1 MRSDKVKV
9 ISTNEIIFFTKSI
22 YWKTRLVRMIFA
34 FHSWI
39 STSSVTLINC
49 SGRGW
54 RLWVELWLPFPD
66 LPISRSPAKHSLL
79 NASSAASDIFF
90 MFWLSMSLILPPRM
104 TNSVM
109 SVIDGMLRQ
118 PSLSP
123 ACCNPP
129 WWIFPPDLISVYL
142 HTLQ

>member
-54 RLWVELWLPFPD
+54 RLWVELWLPSPD
-66 LPISRSPAKHSLL
+66 LHVEISRKT
-79 NASSAASDIFF
+79 
-90 MFWLSMSLILPPRM
+90 LPPEFLLR
-104 TNSVM
+104 SVGHLLHVLAVNELDP
-109 SVIDGMLRQ
+109 SPTDDELRDV
-118 PSLSP
+118 S
-123 ACCNPP
+123 
-129 WWIFPPDLISVYL
+129 D
-142 HTLQ
+142 